1 CESSCQETARA
12 KGPIISNARA
22 MNQRTDIVKSLIISS
37 PLPNFPME
45 RALAELG
52 RALVF
57 EALSPEPGDL
67 RSNRRLDSSRHLYS
81 PSRHRALRFDHRNRD
96 RLEYFA
102 SGRDPRS
109 NRRHLRACRSEQKR
123 VGGHDDGR
131 ILVNQQ
137 KFHLP
142 VHAGV
147 KLSFVIWHL
156 YFHLH
161 GARLRIERAR
171 GSSDHPVE
179 FLARKFLKQNFRGQ
193 SLVNRG
199 GIFLRREY
207 INA

>member
-1 CESSCQETARA
+1 
-12 KGPIISNARA
+12 

-102 SGRDPRS
+102 SGRDPRFQS
-109 NRRHLRACRSEQKR
+109 SPLA
-123 VGGHDDGR
+123 G
-131 ILVNQQ
+131 
-137 KFHLP
+137 LP
-142 VHAGV
+142 FGT
-147 KLSFVIWHL
+147 KTRW
-156 YFHLH
+156 
-161 GARLRIERAR
+161 RAR
-171 GSSDHPVE
+171 RWAHSGQYAKHPPCRTYRRKALLHD
-179 FLARKFLKQNFRGQ
+179 LAPE
-193 SLVNRG
+193 
-199 GIFLRREY
+199 LRLAWCS
-207 INA
+207 N